1 MSLRSL
7 GRLGG
12 SFPKVTKYLPGPK
25 VTVPLVLQYKDG
37 KRYFVNKKSFQ
48 NNLGVGANVSIDLSK
63 RVENVAN
70 TALGLAGSLNTGTF
84 LAVEGAKFVWNNRK
98 PISKFY
104 ANPNFYLQNYGSGAP
119 TFRSLQPTTSFG
131 FNKQTTNN
139 FNNRGTILMAS
150 KRSSEGDYNSK
161 DYPPVPPSNGGGSG
175 GSGKPPR
182 GNKTGRTG
190 RSGRRGRGG
199 SQPGNRQSNYY
210 SSVPSLNSIYTGA
223 TRPVETIS
231 TGIPSRLNGS
241 IKFSG
246 LDTNVVPLYTNA
258 INVSLT
264 GMNSSVA
271 VGSPTSKNQMYKAF
285 SNLIWPHFRLDLQ
298 QKVNFS
304 IGSDLKL
311 TQLEF
316 ANAFETVGQALSLY
330 YTVQNVIDYNK
341 NRNSNNVGLEG
352 MYDELTPDILQ
363 LHGILEDR
371 LNELPIPGNIS
382 AFLNWLFTSHT
393 LSPEPGVPVL
403 KFNFGLTYDGE
414 KATNSTEIVSVDD
427 QAISTFLYDSILSA
441 LEIDMKVWGI
451 MAKAYPELLRT
462 PTCLPTSVI
471 PVVDQTWSTVWT
483 NTGFSRRGDSATI
496 YIPTNDS
503 SKGEADFP
511 SWTNNIDGMVL
522 ALMTRIVVDSEETF
536 WPGIVYP
543 ADASKLKA
551 GLQITRT
558 GYYDKDGYGAADNA
572 SMLNTTAQIAAGW
585 FEHPSNTVNPMTLQ
599 KAAPAG
605 TLFVEN
611 VVVED
616 SVQATDFFARWLYG
630 IQ

>member
-12 SFPKVTKYLPGPK
+12 RFPKVTKYLPGPK
-25 VTVPLVLQYKDG
+25 VSVPLILQYKDG

-119 TFRSLQPTTSFG
+119 TFRSLQPTTSLG

-150 KRSSEGDYNSK
+150 KRSPEGDYYSK

-182 GNKTGRTG
+182 NKNGKSGRP
-190 RSGRRGRGG
+190 GRRGRGG
-199 SQPGNRQSNYY
+199 SQSGNRQSSYY

-246 LDTNVVPLYTNA
+246 IDTNVVPLYTNA

-264 GMNSSVA
+264 GLNSSIA
-271 VGSPTSKNQMYKAF
+271 VGSSASTNQMYKSF

-298 QKVNFS
+298 HKVSFS

-311 TQLEF
+311 TQQEF

-341 NRNSNNVGLEG
+341 NRNNNNVGLEG
-352 MYDELTPDILQ
+352 MYDELTPDVLQ

-382 AFLNWLFTSHT
+382 SFLNWLFTSHT
-393 LSPEPGVPVL
+393 FSTEPGTPVL
-403 KFNFGLTYDGE
+403 KFNFGMTYDGVE
-414 KATNSTEIVSVDD
+414 ATGDSELHSIDD
-427 QAISTFLYDSILSA
+427 QAISPFLYNNVLAA

-462 PTCLPTSVI
+462 PTCLPSSVI
-471 PVVDQTWSTVWT
+471 PIVDQTWSTVWT
-483 NTGFSRRGDSATI
+483 NTGFSKRGDSVPMYFPADG
-496 YIPTNDS
+496 NSKS
-503 SKGEADFP
+503 SADFP

-522 ALMTRIVVDSEETF
+522 ALMTRIVAGLEDEF

-543 ADASKLKA
+543 ANANKLKP

-558 GYYDKDGYGAADNA
+558 GYYDKEGFGDVENA

-585 FEHPSNTVNPMTLQ
+585 FEHLSDTTDLLTLQ